1 MKKLAFG
8 LLALCLSFSSLAE
21 EARLKDS
28 HPDNYSVVKGDTLWD
43 ISETFLQNPWM
54 WPEIWHVNPQIDNP
68 HLIYPGDVIKLIY
81 LDGKPRLTVERGEE
95 ARRFKM
101 SPGTV
106 KLEPAVRIL
115 PLGEAIPAIPLDEID
130 KFLTRSRVVMP
141 EDMTAAPYVLTGA
154 EQHLVVGAGDQL
166 YARGDYDDSVKV
178 YGVYRAGQ
186 RFVDPETDELLG
198 LQALDIGT
206 VKMTAKSDD
215 VATFAVTR
223 TTEEIRIE
231 DRLMPHEERA
241 IDSTFFPSVPE
252 HDIDGQI
259 LAVEGGLSQVGR
271 MDVVAINRG
280 EREGLEIGNVMAI
293 FKEGGKVK
301 DRVKGDIVQLPEE
314 KAGLLMVFRTFEK
327 MSFALVLEATR
338 PLAVN
343 DKVRRP

>member
-8 LLALCLSFSSLAE
+8 LLAACLSFSAMAD

-28 HPDNYSVVKGDTLWD
+28 HPDSYRVVKGDTLWD

-81 LDGKPRLTVERGEE
+81 LDGQPRLTVERGPE
-95 ARRFKM
+95 ARRYKM

-106 KLEPAVRIL
+106 KLEPAVRIQ
-115 PLGEAIPAIPLDEID
+115 PLGEAIPAIPLDEVD
-130 KFLTRSRVVMP
+130 KFLTRSRVVSS
-141 EDMTAAPYVLTGA
+141 EELYSAPYVLTGA
-154 EQHLVVGAGDQL
+154 EQHLVVGAGDEL
-166 YARGDYDDSVKV
+166 YARGDYDDNVKV

-186 RFVDPETDELLG
+186 RFVDPETKEVLG

-206 VKMTAKSDD
+206 VKMRAQTDD

-231 DRLMPHEERA
+231 DRLLPHEERA
-241 IDSTFFPSVPE
+241 IDSTFFPSIPE
-252 HDIDGQI
+252 NDIEGLI
-259 LAVEGGLSQVGR
+259 MAVEGGLSQVGR

-293 FKEGGKVK
+293 YKEGGMIR
-301 DRVKGDIVQLPEE
+301 DRVKGDVVKLPEE

-327 MSFALVLEATR
+327 MSFALVLEASR

-343 DKVRRP
+343 DLIRRP